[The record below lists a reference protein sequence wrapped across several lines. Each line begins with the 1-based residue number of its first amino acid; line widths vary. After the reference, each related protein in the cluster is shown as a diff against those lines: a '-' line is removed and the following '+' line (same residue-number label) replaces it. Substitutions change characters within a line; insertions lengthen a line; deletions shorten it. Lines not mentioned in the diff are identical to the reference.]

1 MPETRR
7 DRVLVTLPGKASSQ
21 QLRPFKF
28 VLPKDYHPKPPAKR
42 APSQNHTG
50 AINTSANFF
59 KTGREDSY
67 LRNAYKVR
75 IIPARQNPSKNLSVL
90 NIVTFTDRATVR
102 PKIRMK
108 MMEQSS
114 TGRRPTLCTERKW
127 QESSLHRAM
136 MPASKTQQ
144 MLNRC

>member
-1 MPETRR
+1 MHFQKTAIPNH
-7 DRVLVTLPGKASSQ
+7 Q
-21 QLRPFKF
+21 
-28 VLPKDYHPKPPAKR
+28 HR
-42 APSQNHTG
+42 APSQNHVG
-50 AINTSANFF
+50 AINTFANFF
-59 KTGREDSY
+59 KTGWEDSY

-114 TGRRPTLCTERKW
+114 TGRRPTLCTERK
-127 QESSLHRAM
+127 H
-136 MPASKTQQ
+136 
-144 MLNRC
+144 